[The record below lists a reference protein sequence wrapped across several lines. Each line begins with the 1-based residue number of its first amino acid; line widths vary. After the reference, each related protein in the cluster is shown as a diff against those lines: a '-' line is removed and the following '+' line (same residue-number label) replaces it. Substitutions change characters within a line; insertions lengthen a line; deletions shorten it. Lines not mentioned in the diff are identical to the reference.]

1 MVHRGARHS
10 TPAPGHRHVIVVRG
24 DYEPDE
30 PDEPEPEPEPDDE
43 DPVDPPEVLP
53 LSADVEELVSPEPE
67 LEPLPLPLSPEDFL
81 A

>member
-1 MVHRGARHS
+1 LR
-10 TPAPGHRHVIVVRG
+10 VRG

-30 PDEPEPEPEPDDE
+30 PDEPDEPEPDDDD

-53 LSADVEELVSPEPE
+53 LSADVDELASLELVLE
-67 LEPLPLPLSPEDFL
+67 LEPLFLPVSPEDFL